1 MLTYLLQSSTCLI
14 AFYGIYHFVLTETP
28 LFRYNRLY
36 LLGAIVASL
45 IIPLISPYL
54 IIPQQIV
61 PVIHWSY
68 MKDDVNVFVTQS
80 LTEKADILVWIQI
93 IISWLYFTGVFIVL
107 TKMIYGLYKIYK
119 MYLTG
124 KKEIK
129 STYTLI
135 TTESVHL
142 PFSFFNKIFISRYIP
157 LQDHIHTILEHEE
170 IHIRQCHSLDVLM
183 AEMVH
188 AFFWFNPVMIFYKRA
203 LRQEHEYLADDLIC
217 RKNPVSSY
225 AELLLSKSQS
235 GLEMALTNQFFH
247 SQIKKRITMMYT
259 KNSDNKAVWKY
270 AVAIPVV
277 IGLVFIFSSY
287 TLKKVIQVQLP
298 LFSDS
303 IAPPPP
309 SETIL
314 PEGVK
319 SIHIQNEKAKVVLK
333 NGKSEKYDL
342 TKSEEK
348 RSFEAKYGDSV
359 APAPPPPPPPAPKTA
374 KAPMSPPL
382 PPAPPTPPVAPDVP
396 RSAISPPDAPPSPP
410 PALHKNMKAYTE
422 VDEMPRFP
430 GCEHLVDI
438 NDRNKCAG
446 NRLLEYLYSSIKY
459 PDEARKNVIEG
470 SVIAEF
476 MVDKNGYIYNL
487 KIIKGIGYGCDE
499 EVERVVSA
507 MNKLSERWIPGKKDG
522 KNINVIYTIPVKF
535 QLSSGI
541 TK

>member
-1 MLTYLLQSSTCLI
+1 
-14 AFYGIYHFVLTETP
+14 V
-28 LFRYNRLY
+28 Y
-36 LLGAIVASL
+36 LLGAIGASL
-45 IIPLISPYL
+45 IIPLMAPYL

-68 MKDDVNVFVTQS
+68 VTNDVNVFMTQS
-80 LTEKADILVWIQI
+80 LTEKVDILAWFQI
-93 IISWLYFTGVFIVL
+93 IISGLYFTVFFIVFS
-107 TKMIYGLYKIYK
+107 KIIYGLYKIYK

-129 STYTLI
+129 PTYTLI
-135 TTESVHL
+135 TTESMHL
-142 PFSFFNKIFISRYIP
+142 PFSFFNNIFISRYIP
-157 LQDHIHTILEHEE
+157 LDDHINTILEHEE
-170 IHIRQCHSLDVLM
+170 IHIRQWHSLDVLM

-203 LRQEHEYLADDLIC
+203 LRQEHEYLADELIC
-217 RKNPVSSY
+217 RKNSVSSY

-259 KNSDNKAVWKY
+259 KNSDNNAVWKY

-287 TLKKVIQVQLP
+287 TLKKVIQVKLP

-303 IAPPPP
+303 IAPQPPQGQ
-309 SETIL
+309 SIL
-314 PEGVK
+314 PEGIK

-342 TKSEEK
+342 NNSEEK
-348 RSFEAKYGDSV
+348 KSFETKYGD
-359 APAPPPPPPPAPKTA
+359 AAAPTPPPPPPAPEAAKAPTPPPPPPAPKAA
-374 KAPMSPPL
+374 KAPMSPL
-382 PPAPPTPPVAPDVP
+382 VAPAPPTPPSPPDVP
-396 RSAISPPDAPPSPP
+396 RSAISPPDAPPPP
-410 PALHKNMKAYTE
+410 PPTPQKSMEAYRE

-430 GCEHLVDI
+430 GCEHLADI

-476 MVDKNGYIYNL
+476 MVDKSGYVHNL
-487 KIIKGIGYGCDE
+487 QIIKGIGYGCDE
-499 EVERVVSA
+499 EVERVISS
-507 MNKLSERWIPGKKDG
+507 MNRLSERWIPGKKDG
-522 KNINVIYTIPVKF
+522 KNINVIYSIPVKF
-535 QLSSGI
+535 QLSSGV